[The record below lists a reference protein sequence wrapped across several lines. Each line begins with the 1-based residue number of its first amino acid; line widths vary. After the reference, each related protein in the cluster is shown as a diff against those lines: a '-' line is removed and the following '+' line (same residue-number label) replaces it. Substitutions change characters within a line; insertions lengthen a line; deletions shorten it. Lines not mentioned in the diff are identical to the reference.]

1 MTLLESDS
9 DYCHA
14 PRAYVD
20 RIIRGA
26 KNEVNEGVSPQQ
38 SFKALVEILNTE
50 DCPYSILID
59 EVLQCPSAISYH
71 DPQLISVQPEE
82 CMVFTTDVTFGLSD
96 VKSGFHK
103 WSFFS
108 QITEGTRFS
117 FLMIVQYT

>member
-1 MTLLESDS
+1 MKLNERTSSKCDCKARFTFCCLSGDIEI
-9 DYCHA
+9 HA
-14 PRAYVD
+14 DHVG
-20 RIIRGA
+20 GA

-108 QITEGTRFS
+108 QITEGT
-117 FLMIVQYT
+117 